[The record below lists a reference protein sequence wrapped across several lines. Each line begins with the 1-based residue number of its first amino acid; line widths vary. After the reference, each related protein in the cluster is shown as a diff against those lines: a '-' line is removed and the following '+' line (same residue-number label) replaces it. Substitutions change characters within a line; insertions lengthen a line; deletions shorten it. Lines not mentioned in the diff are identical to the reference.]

1 MSGGQTGVHLKRPLG
16 IIRCLQEEEW
26 RGKSLTEV
34 KAEGVDRSCEWCLVA
49 PVEKSRVTRLPG
61 SSAQML
67 GR

>member
-1 MSGGQTGVHLKRPLG
+1 MSGGQTGVHLKTALG
-16 IIRCLQEEEW
+16 IIRHLQVEW
-26 RGKSLTEV
+26 RGRSLTEV
-34 KAEGVDRSCEWCLVA
+34 KVEGMDGSCEWCLMA